1 MVLTGWS
8 DVMPLQN
15 KPPFETDSRLLAHS
29 VAVRSWPLCDVRLM
43 DDARFPWLV
52 LIPRVAGASEL
63 DDVLAADRAVLMAEI
78 IRAGE
83 LVRRLGDAMDLAV
96 DKVNTAALGNVTAQL
111 HIHVVG
117 RRREDPLWPDPIWG
131 RDGRVSLTEVEHARL
146 AGLAAEA

>member
-1 MVLTGWS
+1 MTALK
-8 DVMPLQN
+8 DM
-15 KPPFETDSRLLAHS
+15 PFETDPRLLAHS
-29 VAVRSWPLCDVRLM
+29 VAVGSWDLCDVRLM

-63 DDVLAADRAVLMAEI
+63 DDVPAEQRNLLMAEM

-83 LVRRLGDAMDLAV
+83 IVRRLGDAMATAV

-117 RRREDPLWPDPIWG
+117 RRRSDPLWPDPIWG
-131 RDGRVSLTEVEHARL
+131 RDGRIALPDVERARL
-146 AGLAAEA
+146 AELAART

>member
-1 MVLTGWS
+1 MTA
-8 DVMPLQN
+8 
-15 KPPFETDSRLLAHS
+15 PFETDPRLLANS
-29 VAVRSWPLCDVRLM
+29 AAVAAWDLCDVRLM

-63 DDVLAADRAVLMAEI
+63 DDVDADHRPALMAEM

-83 LVRRLGDAMDLAV
+83 IVRRLGEAMDLAV

-117 RRREDPLWPDPIWG
+117 RRRDDPLWPDPVWG
-131 RDGRVSLTEVEHARL
+131 RGGPTPVGDLRLAEL
-146 AGLAAEA
+146 AGLAATL